1 MPAVATRTSESVI
14 RSANARVEFFWFFF
28 IFLSGWT
35 PVFAV
40 RGAGRLR
47 IGRRFCLERRTRPG
61 EIFGNFLKDVQMNFL
76 RFRPRFYVEVGK
88 RVKNFSNF
96 RRFPRASAVRFAES
110 SCQLVSI
117 AYRCR
122 TATPPLSFG
131 WPQHRHRMVR
141 SHGFGVPSLKW
152 YNGPDSARSGTY
164 PDYR

>member
-96 RRFPRASAVRFAES
+96 RRFPACQRSAIRGEFLPA
-110 SCQLVSI
+110 CIYRIPVSHCHSTFVI
-117 AYRCR
+117 RL
-122 TATPPLSFG
+122 ATTST
-131 WPQHRHRMVR
+131 
-141 SHGFGVPSLKW
+141 S
-152 YNGPDSARSGTY
+152 NGPQPRIRGSFTEMV
-164 PDYR
+164 